1 MRIDEVITSNK
12 KLSQNCRLNT
22 EEGRAIATLSVLS
35 DISETLAILTD
46 LYGIVHG
53 RVVSRNEDSN
63 AQQQ

>member
-12 KLSQNCRLNT
+12 NLSQNCRLNT
-22 EEGRAIATLSVLS
+22 EEGRQMATLSVLS

-53 RVVSRNEDSN
+53 RVVSKNEGNN